1 MVMLQL
7 KTVVHTMIPTRTQQF
22 TSLNYR
28 EPVRVRNLSVLS
40 QRIISSQANRLHDPS
55 IFVPELLNQL
65 F

>member
-28 EPVRVRNLSVLS
+28 EAVRLSLS
-40 QRIISSQANRLHDPS
+40 TKSIS
-55 IFVPELLNQL
+55 
-65 F
+65 

>member
-40 QRIISSQANRLHDPS
+40 QRIISSQANRLYDPS
-55 IFVPELLNQL
+55 IFVPKLLNQL